1 MIGCIEEIAF
11 QKAWINKKT
20 LKEIAEESNGS
31 WRDMSYLLEQC
42 CNKVKP
48 KLTLV

>member
-20 LKEIAEESNGS
+20 LKEIADS
-31 WRDMSYLLEQC
+31 MSDNDYSRYLNTYED
-42 CNKVKP
+42 
-48 KLTLV
+48 